1 MIFPSFYSL
10 FLAVPGITAILG
22 SAPMRFYRR
31 SYMPQIP
38 DAGIYAVEST
48 PDSTPENNL
57 SSTPTDDRAR
67 HTVTIW
73 GRNDGTGNL
82 DVDAL
87 ALLMLAAVEPLH
99 HVETIREGKDN
110 ETRRY
115 RVDIDVIVWNQRT
128 S

>member
-1 MIFPSFYSL
+1 MFPSFYTT

-31 SYMPQIP
+31 SFVPQVP
-38 DAGIYAVEST
+38 DAGIYATEST
-48 PDSTPENNL
+48 PDSIPENNL
-57 SSTPTDDRAR
+57 SGTPTDNRAR
-67 HTVTIW
+67 HTITIW

-87 ALLMLAAVEPLH
+87 ALLMLATIEPHH
-99 HVETIREGKDN
+99 HVDTIREGSDR

-115 RVDIDVIVWNQRT
+115 RVDIDVIVWQPRT